1 MKPNE
6 REDLAQAY
14 VNAWQAVKQEKIKVT
29 AEPYGWFDRS
39 QSVGC
44 GQVMTRR
51 VRAAEL
57 LRGLAVLTA
66 RLAKGN

>member
-29 AEPYGWFDRS
+29 VEPYG
-39 QSVGC
+39 
-44 GQVMTRR
+44 
-51 VRAAEL
+51 
-57 LRGLAVLTA
+57 
-66 RLAKGN
+66 